1 MACRASSQGEGD
13 RAVENER
20 LVRDAVRLKG
30 MEPSPSRSPLTLTL
44 PAHRSPS
51 PSPFTVTAHRSPL
64 TFHPNPNQA
73 VNGPEAKAEAM
84 EDEESEEEEEE
95 EVS

>member
-1 MACRASSQGEGD
+1 MALEYIVWRSRWAATGGGPSQAV
-13 RAVENER
+13 AVEVAGGPACVCS
-20 LVRDAVRLKG
+20 L
-30 MEPSPSRSPLTLTL
+30 L
-44 PAHRSPS
+44 PYAP
-51 PSPFTVTAHRSPL
+51 
-64 TFHPNPNQA
+64 QA